1 VRINSALAGV
11 PDSAVFVVFRFE
23 TSDAMRC
30 DAQRRNAYTL
40 VEFGARTHAQ
50 RGTALA

>member
-1 VRINSALAGV
+1 LVGV

-23 TSDAMRC
+23 TFDAIRC
-30 DAQRRNAYTL
+30 DAQRGNTNTL
-40 VEFGARTHAQ
+40 VEFRTRTHAQ